1 MPISQK
7 ISCLLFASAIEMRVS
22 LVSTALPVAL
32 MAFNTTIRSNLSE
45 QYEQFDSCCA
55 LDAMFIS
62 KSLNI
67 LHLFLGESDCMVLWR
82 GK

>member
-1 MPISQK
+1 
-7 ISCLLFASAIEMRVS
+7 
-22 LVSTALPVAL
+22 

-67 LHLFLGESDCMVLWR
+67 LHLFLSESGCLVARL